1 MTEQNAIV
9 DYIKSQKPG
18 FIPRVGLVLGSGLG
32 SLGDE
37 IKDSVKIPFST
48 IPAFPKSSVAGHK
61 GQLILGT
68 LGNMPIACMQ
78 GRVHGYEGAESSA
91 FKLFIRT
98 LKLLGCEMVF
108 ITNASGSLRQEVGPG
123 QLMMIS
129 DHVNFSHRNPLIG
142 MNEDEF
148 GERFHAMDNAYD
160 PQLRKRLH
168 DIAKKINIPLA
179 EGVYMGVTGP
189 SFETPAEIRA
199 YKLLGADCIG
209 MSTVPE
215 VIIARHC
222 GLRVAAIAS
231 ITNFGVGMQEESLTH
246 EGTLHYG
253 QIAAKNLSKLITET
267 LESLHREP
275 C

>member
-1 MTEQNAIV
+1 MSELNTIIN
-9 DYIKSQKPG
+9 YIKSQKSN
-18 FIPRVGLVLGSGLG
+18 FTPRVGLILGSGLG

-37 IKDSVKIPFST
+37 IKDSTKLPFSS
-48 IPAFPKSSVAGHK
+48 IPGFPKSSVAGHK

-68 LGNMPIACMQ
+68 LGNMPVACMQ

-98 LKLLGCEMVF
+98 LKSLGCEIIFV
-108 ITNASGSLRQEVGPG
+108 TNAAGSLRQEVGAG
-123 QLMMIS
+123 ELMLIT
-129 DHVNFSHRNPLIG
+129 DHINFSHRNPLIG
-142 MNEDEF
+142 PNEDEF

-160 PQLRKRLH
+160 PALQKRLH
-168 DIAKKINIPLA
+168 DIAKKLNINLA
-179 EGVYMGVTGP
+179 EGVYMSVTGP

-199 YKLLGADCIG
+199 YKLLGADAIG
-209 MSTVPE
+209 MSTIPE

-222 GLRVAAIAS
+222 GLSS
-231 ITNFGVGMQEESLTH
+231 ITNLGAGMSEESLSH
-246 EGTLHYG
+246 AGTLHYG
-253 QIAAKNLSKLITET
+253 QIAAKNLSRLITET